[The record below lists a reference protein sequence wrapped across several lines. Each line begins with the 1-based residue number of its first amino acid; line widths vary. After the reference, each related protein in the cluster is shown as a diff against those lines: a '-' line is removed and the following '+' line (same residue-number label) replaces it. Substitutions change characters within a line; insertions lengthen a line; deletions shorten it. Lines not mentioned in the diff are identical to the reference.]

1 MYKLGKYGTIF
12 SKNWIKSKSEIVY
25 PNCPSSMRSIG
36 KKVFQTSKNS
46 GILKLLS
53 LLEKSRVQASPNED
67 MTRETARKKMIGNNL
82 M

>member
-1 MYKLGKYGTIF
+1 
-12 SKNWIKSKSEIVY
+12 
-25 PNCPSSMRSIG
+25 MRSIG